1 MTTLREQLTA
11 ADTKPAAVAD
21 LAALIDGEVAGMSG
35 LTGIAAKT
43 AVKAAKAKRPDVV
56 QRGANAYLG
65 TLADALDP
73 FWTTHRAQGGTDFG
87 AYVAANSDQVS
98 AAVMAA
104 IESEVGTGNQ
114 RSMFDKFK
122 PQLGK
127 VLVGALP
134 KIGALVQK
142 HAG

>member
-1 MTTLREQLTA
+1 MTSLREQLTA

-21 LAALIDGEVAGMSG
+21 LAALIDAEVAGMGG

-43 AVKAAKAKRPDVV
+43 AVKAAKAKRPDIVT
-56 QRGANAYLG
+56 RGANAYLG

-73 FWTTHRAQGGTDFG
+73 FWVRSKEQGTDF
-87 AYVAANSDQVS
+87 VAFVQTNSEEVG
-98 AAVMAA
+98 AAVMTA
-104 IESEVGTGNQ
+104 IESEVGNGNQ
-114 RSMFDKFK
+114 RSMFDKFSGQVK
-122 PQLGK
+122 K

-134 KIGALVQK
+134 KIAALVTK